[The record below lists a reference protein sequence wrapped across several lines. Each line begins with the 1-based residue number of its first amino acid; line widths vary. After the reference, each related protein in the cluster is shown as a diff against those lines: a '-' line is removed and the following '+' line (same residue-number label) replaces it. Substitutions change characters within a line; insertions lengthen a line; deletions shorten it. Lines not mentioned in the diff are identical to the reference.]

1 MSYVVIE
8 LISSCMYFDMS
19 HTSQVTINSSWEN
32 VRGMGHD
39 KHQEFIIIIRLD
51 NIEVQDQ

>member
-1 MSYVVIE
+1 
-8 LISSCMYFDMS
+8 MYFDMS